1 MLVIFQVSSSSVDY
15 ENLVM
20 YTSLKQVQGVCY
32 PGLSSMEIGSMQKDR
47 FIALVVK
54 VIDELP
60 LEFQNRLENV
70 DVVVVDWPTSRQL
83 SSLKLRSRDQLLG
96 LYEGVPQTKRGRH
109 YGMVVP
115 DKITIFQ
122 KPIEAKARSEKEIEM
137 EIEKVVHHEIAH
149 HFGSS
154 EETLRRLETRK
165 PKWRQKK
172 AAP

>member
-1 MLVIFQVSSSSVDY
+1 
-15 ENLVM
+15 
-20 YTSLKQVQGVCY
+20 
-32 PGLSSMEIGSMQKDR
+32 MQKER
-47 FIALVVK
+47 FTTLVVR
-54 VIDELP
+54 VLDELP
-60 LEFQNRLENV
+60 LEFQSRLENV

-137 EIEKVVHHEIAH
+137 EIEKVVRHEIAH